1 MNNIIIVYIAKGI
14 DIAINAKN
22 GISSGTLDAKTK
34 AITFLRLSKTTRPYI
49 IPYTIELKSSV
60 RRVI

>member
-1 MNNIIIVYIAKGI
+1 MIGI
-14 DIAINAKN
+14 DKKLRRTLINAKN

-34 AITFLRLSKTTRPYI
+34 AITFLRLSKTTRPYK